1 MNSLASKASS
11 GPLTNTLRRLAQRRR
26 LWLCLGLFVFLAGA
40 ALLAPWLAPN
50 DPYDLSLVE
59 LRDSLRPPGWL
70 AGSLPGHPLGTDI
83 QGRDLLS
90 LMLYGARVSL
100 AIGFGA
106 VLLQLLLGVTLGL
119 LAGYRGGRLDALLMR
134 WADVQLAF
142 STLMM
147 AIVIGAVVKAAFGG
161 AFYGHYGIWLLILI
175 IGVSEWPL
183 YARTVRASVMAEKR
197 KDYIEAARVLGF
209 SAPRIVL
216 RHLLPNTLPAL
227 LVISGAQIGQA
238 IMAEAALSFL
248 GLGLPE
254 TQPSLGSL
262 IKSGFDYLQSGAW
275 WITLLPGAY
284 LVLTVLAVNLL
295 GDAWREHLDPYR
307 APIALSSR
315 GG

>member
-1 MNSLASKASS
+1 MASA
-11 GPLTNTLRRLAQRRR
+11 LRGLAQRRR
-26 LWLCLGLFVFLAGA
+26 LWLCLGLFLLLAGA
-40 ALLAPWLAPN
+40 ALIAPWLAPS
-50 DPYDLSLVE
+50 DPYDLSQVE
-59 LRDSLRPPGWL
+59 LRDSLRPPWWL
-70 AGSLPGHPLGTDI
+70 ADSLPGHPLGTDI

-100 AIGFGA
+100 TIGFGA

-175 IGVSEWPL
+175 IGLSEWPL

-197 KDYIEAARVLGF
+197 KEYIEAARVLGF

-248 GLGLPE
+248 GLGMPE

-275 WITLLPGAY
+275 WITLLPGGY

-295 GDAWREHLDPYR
+295 GDAWRERLDPYQ
-307 APIALSSR
+307 APVALILR

>member
-1 MNSLASKASS
+1 MTSA
-11 GPLTNTLRRLAQRRR
+11 LRRLAQRRR

-40 ALLAPWLAPN
+40 ALLAPWLAPS
-50 DPYDLSLVE
+50 DPYDLSQVE

-209 SAPRIVL
+209 SATRIVL

-227 LVISGAQIGQA
+227 LVISGSQIGQA

-307 APIALSSR
+307 TPVAPSSR